1 MATLGDSADT
11 VTLWSS
17 ADGLDWSEAGTLQ
30 GRERSLASP
39 GLFEEIG
46 DELIISPGATVTE
59 FGTPGTWS
67 SSDGT
72 TWSPIDLGADAFLG
86 ELAIGDG
93 VLAMTGTN
101 RGSGET
107 TTSTGGIWIRASD

>member
-1 MATLGDSADT
+1 M
-11 VTLWSS
+11 
-17 ADGLDWSEAGTLQ
+17 
-30 GRERSLASP
+30 

-46 DELIISPGATVTE
+46 DELILSPGATVSE

-72 TWSPIDLGADAFLG
+72 TWSPVDFGADAFLG

-93 VLAMTGTN
+93 VLAMTGTIP
-101 RGSGET
+101 GSGET
-107 TTSTGGIWIRASD
+107 TTSTGGIWIRASN